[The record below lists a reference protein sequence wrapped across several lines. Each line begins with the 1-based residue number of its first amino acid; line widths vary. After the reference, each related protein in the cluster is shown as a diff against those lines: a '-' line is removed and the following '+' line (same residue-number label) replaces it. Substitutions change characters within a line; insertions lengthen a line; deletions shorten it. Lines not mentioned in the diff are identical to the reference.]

1 MGDKEAAGDDTVER
15 VQAGGEGKQAGEGA
29 PVADASRRRR
39 AREGEGRGDR
49 DSPIQIQAMGVGG
62 GASGGVVRLGFGF
75 VGGYGEVGGG
85 RLGLRP
91 DGPACWAEAQWGLS
105 LLPFFVCLFS
115 VFFYYFFLSCL
126 NHFKPFSHF
135 IKMCLLHHN
144 YLCNIWQPPNTIVSI
159 FENFYCRH

>member
-1 MGDKEAAGDDTVER
+1 MGDEEAVGDDTTER
-15 VQAGGEGKQAGEGA
+15 VQAGGEGEAGRRG
-29 PVADASRRRR
+29 SSGRRRVQAATG
-39 AREGEGRGDR
+39 ARGRGARGSGFPDP
-49 DSPIQIQAMGVGG
+49 DPGDGSGG
-62 GASGGVVRLGFGF
+62 EASGGVVRLGFGF
-75 VGGYGEVGGG
+75 VGRYGEVGGG

-91 DGPACWAEAQWGLS
+91 EGPACWAEAQWGLS

-115 VFFYYFFLSCL
+115 VFFYYFFLLCL

-144 YLCNIWQPPNTIVSI
+144 YLCNIWQPPNIFVSI